1 MQPETISYSLLDTLG
16 RSSEKT
22 AEQAEA
28 VAAAAPQAL
37 NFAEEGTQMVEQT
50 LNQMLGL
57 REAVVAISQQNQ
69 RLYDS
74 TSQIGNISTLGSLVS
89 DLASQTNI
97 QAVNTA
103 VEAVRAGE
111 YGKNLAVVASE
122 IRFLTR

>member
-1 MQPETISYSLLDTLG
+1 MGI
-16 RSSEKT
+16 SSEQA
-22 AEQAEA
+22 AEQADA
-28 VAAAAPQAL
+28 VAAAARQAL
-37 NFAEEGTQMVEQT
+37 NLVAEGTQMVEQT

-103 VEAVRAGE
+103 VEAVRSGE
-111 YGKNLAVVASE
+111 YGKGLAVVASE
-122 IRFLTR
+122 IRFLIR

>member
-1 MQPETISYSLLDTLG
+1 MGISS
-16 RSSEKT
+16 
-22 AEQAEA
+22 EQAEA
-28 VAAAAPQAL
+28 VAAAARQAL
-37 NFAEEGTQMVEQT
+37 NLAEEGTQMVEQT

-69 RLYDS
+69 RLYDR

-122 IRFLTR
+122 IRFLTRWKPRSGAKD

>member
-1 MQPETISYSLLDTLG
+1 LG
-16 RSSEKT
+16 ISSEQA

-28 VAAAAPQAL
+28 VAAAARQAL
-37 NFAEEGTQMVEQT
+37 NLAEEGTQMVEQT
-50 LNQMLGL
+50 LNQMLGW

-97 QAVNTA
+97 QAVKAA

-111 YGKNLAVVASE
+111 YGKGLAVVASE
-122 IRFLTR
+122 IRFISR

>member
-1 MQPETISYSLLDTLG
+1 MGI
-16 RSSEKT
+16 SSEQA

-28 VAAAAPQAL
+28 VAAAARQAL
-37 NFAEEGTQMVEQT
+37 SLAEECTQMVEQT

-74 TSQIGNISTLGSLVS
+74 TSQIGNISTLESLVS

>member
-1 MQPETISYSLLDTLG
+1 LGISF
-16 RSSEKT
+16 EQT

-28 VAAAAPQAL
+28 VAAAARQAL
-37 NFAEEGTQMVEQT
+37 NLAEEGTQMVEQT
-50 LNQMLGL
+50 LTQMLGL

-74 TSQIGNISTLGSLVS
+74 TSQIGNISTLGRSLVS

-97 QAVNTA
+97 QSVNTA

-111 YGKNLAVVASE
+111 YGKNLAVLASE
-122 IRFLTR
+122 IRFLIR

>member
-1 MQPETISYSLLDTLG
+1 
-16 RSSEKT
+16 
-22 AEQAEA
+22 
-28 VAAAAPQAL
+28 
-37 NFAEEGTQMVEQT
+37 MVEQT

-74 TSQIGNISTLGSLVS
+74 TSQIGNISTLASLVS

-122 IRFLTR
+122 IRFFIR

>member
-1 MQPETISYSLLDTLG
+1 MGIF
-16 RSSEKT
+16 SEQA
-22 AEQAEA
+22 AEQPEA
-28 VAAAAPQAL
+28 VAAAARLAL
-37 NFAEEGTQMVEQT
+37 NLAAEGTQMVEQT

-57 REAVVAISQQNQ
+57 REAVVAISQPNQ
-69 RLYDS
+69 QLYDS
-74 TSQIGNISTLGSLVS
+74 TSQIDNISTLASLVS
-89 DLASQTNI
+89 GLASQTNI

>member
-1 MQPETISYSLLDTLG
+1 LG
-16 RSSEKT
+16 ISSEQA

-28 VAAAAPQAL
+28 VSAAARQAL
-37 NFAEEGTQMVEQT
+37 NLAEEGTQMVEQT
-50 LNQMLGL
+50 LYQMLGL

-74 TSQIGNISTLGSLVS
+74 TSQIGNISTLRSLVS
-89 DLASQTNI
+89 DLATQTNI

>member
-1 MQPETISYSLLDTLG
+1 MGI
-16 RSSEKT
+16 SSEQA
-22 AEQAEA
+22 AEQADA
-28 VAAAAPQAL
+28 VAAAARQAL
-37 NFAEEGTQMVEQT
+37 NLVAEGTQMVEQT

>member
-1 MQPETISYSLLDTLG
+1 MGISS
-16 RSSEKT
+16 
-22 AEQAEA
+22 EQAEA
-28 VAAAAPQAL
+28 VAAAARQAL
-37 NFAEEGTQMVEQT
+37 NLAEEGTQMVEQT

-57 REAVVAISQQNQ
+57 REAVVAISPQNQ

-74 TSQIGNISTLGSLVS
+74 TSQTGNISTLGSLVS

>member
-1 MQPETISYSLLDTLG
+1 MSKQPSKLRLLPPQPSFKFRG
-16 RSSEKT
+16 R
-22 AEQAEA
+22 
-28 VAAAAPQAL
+28 
-37 NFAEEGTQMVEQT
+37 GTQLVEQT

-57 REAVVAISQQNQ
+57 REAVVAISQPNQ

-111 YGKNLAVVASE
+111 YGKGLAVVASE
-122 IRFLTR
+122 IRFLSR